1 MTVGQRGTAR
11 CAGLATVLLLAGCA
25 HHHRGEPEAPPPT
38 APPAAEPQPPAG
50 SAAGQTVPEP
60 GSDGRFE
67 TINSHVGTEE
77 ALWHVRAA
85 LNVAALSCGG
95 RPGGAAIVA
104 RYNALFTQRKAVF
117 AIAYAAETTRSGG
130 SALDQHMTRLYN
142 FFAQPPAQTA
152 FCRAAAEVSEQAAAQ
167 PANGLPQFAPGA
179 LDKLEAPIL
188 DYYRAYA
195 SYRRDL
201 AAWQA
206 GRRTAPPSTQFAAR
220 VATPRE
226 AAVAAVVAA
235 HTDTG
240 ASWRIQL
247 GAFTGK
253 PAAEAAWT
261 RARGRLPSLA
271 AYHPHYEDVPHSP
284 LVRLQVGAADDK
296 AGALRL
302 CATAAAGGFDCLPV
316 PRS

>member
-1 MTVGQRGTAR
+1 MARWSGLGTA
-11 CAGLATVLLLAGCA
+11 LLLAGCA
-25 HHHRGEPEAPPPT
+25 HHHPGKPEAPLPT
-38 APPAAEPQPPAG
+38 APPAALPQPPAG

-67 TINSHVGTEE
+67 TINSHVGAEE

-85 LNVAALSCGG
+85 LNVAALSCSG

-104 RYNALFTQRKAVF
+104 RYNALLTQRKAVF
-117 AIAYAAETTRSGG
+117 ATAYASETARAG
-130 SALDQHMTRLYN
+130 ALDQHMTRLYN
-142 FFAQPPAQTA
+142 FFAQPPAQAA
-152 FCRAAAEVSEQAAAQ
+152 FCRAAAEVSEQAAAV

-179 LDKLEAPIL
+179 LDRLEAPIL

-195 SYRRDL
+195 RYRSEL

-206 GRRTAPPSTQFAAR
+206 GRRATPPPTQLAAK
-220 VATPRE
+220 VVTPRE
-226 AAVAAVVAA
+226 TAVAAA
-235 HTDTG
+235 HADTG

-261 RARGRLPSLA
+261 RARGRLPALA
-271 AYHPHYEDVPHSP
+271 AYQPHYEDVPHSP

>member
-1 MTVGQRGTAR
+1 MGLVTAS
-11 CAGLATVLLLAGCA
+11 LLTGCA
-25 HHHRGEPEAPPPT
+25 HHHRSKPEALPQPT
-38 APPAAEPQPPAG
+38 APAAAQPQPPTG

-60 GSDGRFE
+60 GADGRFE
-67 TINSHVGTEE
+67 TINSHLGEEE

-95 RPGGAAIVA
+95 RSGGAAIVA
-104 RYNALFTQRKAVF
+104 RYNALLTQRKAVF
-117 AIAYAAETTRSGG
+117 ATAYASETARAGQV
-130 SALDQHMTRLYN
+130 ALDQHMTRLYN
-142 FFAQPPAQTA
+142 FFAQPPAQAA
-152 FCRAAAEVSEQAAAQ
+152 FCRAAAEVSEQAAAE

-179 LDKLEAPIL
+179 LDRLEAPIL

-201 AAWQA
+201 AAWQT
-206 GRRTAPPSTQFAAR
+206 GRRASPPPTQLATK

-226 AAVAAVVAA
+226 AAAAMAA
-235 HTDTG
+235 THADTG

-261 RARGRLPSLA
+261 RARGRLPALA
-271 AYHPHYEDVPHSP
+271 IYNPHYEEVPHSP
-284 LVRLQVGAADDK
+284 LVRLQVGAANDK